1 MRKMLL
7 LALAVTWLLSSSR
20 FAVAQG
26 DSHDRN
32 MSDQNPSMPGMAQ
45 EETDHRHM
53 DMKSYSFISS
63 LLQHATSGSDA
74 EPNSTP
80 FQMFMTTWG
89 SWTLMFHGE
98 GFLSEVQ
105 QSGPRGR
112 DKLFST
118 NWWMPMAQRKFGKGT
133 LTLRTMVSFEPATV
147 SDRRYPELFQEGETA
162 FGRPIVDGQHP
173 HDFLMELA
181 AMYDYKISEH
191 TLVSVYAAP
200 MGDPA
205 MGPVAYPHRAS
216 ASEDPIAPLGHHFQD
231 STHIAAD
238 VITLGITHR
247 GLRVEASGFHG
258 REPDELRWNINS
270 GRIDSWS
277 ARVTANPGQNWSLQY
292 SIAQLHSPEELAPS
306 EDIRRMTASIQYN
319 RPLPRG
325 NWASLLLW
333 GRNQDV
339 AGGNVGNSYLLES
352 TVRFLDRNYAW
363 TRIENVDRTNALL
376 LDSGAEPPGFSERY
390 FTRVQAYT
398 AGYEREVGH
407 IPHLSTALGGQLTW
421 HGVPDALQPSYG
433 RHPVGGI
440 LFLRLRAQ

>member
-1 MRKMLL
+1 MSVRKIFFLVLAITSLL
-7 LALAVTWLLSSSR
+7 VSSRIAVT
-20 FAVAQG
+20 QDG
-26 DSHDRN
+26 GHDMN
-32 MSDQNPSMPGMAQ
+32 MSGQTPSMPGMAHDA
-45 EETDHRHM
+45 TS
-53 DMKSYSFISS
+53 MKSDSFIVSV
-63 LLQHATSGSDA
+63 LQHATSGTDA

-80 FQMFMTTWG
+80 FQMLMTSRG
-89 SWTLMFHGE
+89 GWTLMFHGE
-98 GFLSEVQ
+98 GFLSEMQ
-105 QSGPRGR
+105 QSGPQGR

-133 LTLRTMVSFEPATV
+133 LTLRTMLSFEPATV

-173 HDFLMELA
+173 HDFFMELA
-181 AMYDYKISEH
+181 ALYDYKVSER

-216 ASEDPIAPLGHHFQD
+216 ASEDPVAPLGHHFQD

-238 VITLGITHR
+238 VVTLGIAHR
-247 GLRVEASGFHG
+247 SLRVEASGFHG
-258 REPDELRWNINS
+258 REPDEFRWNVNS
-270 GRIDSWS
+270 GKIDSWS

-292 SIAQLHSPEELAPS
+292 SVAQLHSPEELAPS
-306 EDIRRMTASIQYN
+306 DDVRRMTASVQYN

-333 GRNQDV
+333 GRNHDV

-352 TVRFLDRNYAW
+352 TVRFFDRNYAW
-363 TRIENVDRTNALL
+363 TRIENLDRTNALL
-376 LDSGAEPPGFSERY
+376 LGDDPEPPGFSERF

-398 AGYEREVGH
+398 VGYEREVGH

-421 HGVPDALQPSYG
+421 YGVPDVLQPFYG

-440 LFLRLRAQ
+440 LFLRLRVQ